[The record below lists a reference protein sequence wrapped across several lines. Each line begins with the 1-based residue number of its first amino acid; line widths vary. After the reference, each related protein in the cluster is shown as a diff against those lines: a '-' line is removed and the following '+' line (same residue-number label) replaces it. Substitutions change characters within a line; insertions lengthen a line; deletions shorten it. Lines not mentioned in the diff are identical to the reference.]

1 MSIFMS
7 PLKKELPK
15 VNPEISGFVNETLSK
30 HKSENLT
37 VSIVKEEE
45 AEEFAYAVKEE
56 MEKAH

>member
-1 MSIFMS
+1 MNIFMS
-7 PLKKELPK
+7 LLKKELPI

-37 VSIVKEEE
+37 VNIVKEEE
-45 AEEFAYAVKEE
+45 AEAFAYTIKEE